1 VHERLSGD
9 QACKTLAHEVAH
21 FTAEHN
27 GFLPRA
33 DAETIAEASA
43 YVVLSH
49 YGIDTSSYSFPY
61 IVAWGRDRA
70 VLTRNLA
77 GIQKTADA
85 MIRGVEELAQQE
97 APAAADVALA
107 VESPVPVDP
116 HITAPS
122 VPVLPAAPFIDSTL
136 LPTGQEVQ
144 LPLFAGHPVPPP
156 KPRANR
162 RR

>member
-9 QACKTLAHEVAH
+9 QACKTLAHEMAH

-27 GFLPRA
+27 AIMPRE

-61 IVAWGRDRA
+61 IVAWGRDKA

-85 MIRGVEELAQQE
+85 MIRSVEQLYQQE
-97 APAAADVALA
+97 EGQGIA
-107 VESPVPVDP
+107 PVP
-116 HITAPS
+116 
-122 VPVLPAAPFIDSTL
+122 PASQPIDASL
-136 LPTGQEVQ
+136 FPTGQEVQ
-144 LPLFAGHPVPPP
+144 LPLFGDHPVPVP
-156 KPRANR
+156 KARAKR